1 MEKIKEA
8 NKFNRLYLE
17 EKDHY
22 MKEER
27 QKKEKEKREAE
38 ELKQKEQMK
47 KDIKDKYDQNNLI
60 GKRNYNVALDTNNN
74 LKNDNSITVN
84 QNKNQDPTKNN
95 LETNEEVTTLKPY
108 QAQFMESI
116 RNKINKK
123 ISENFEIVAE
133 AKLEEAEGGQTQKRF
148 KLSRKKRRIAAKKRK
163 KELEEGNHKAR
174 IGLLHQTA
182 FENDR
187 RKKKK
192 QEMFGWNV
200 FNEDAKY
207 NAYKKRLKEL
217 VTDKELFQGEETKLQ
232 KMKDKLEKI
241 KGKSQNLNNIDI
253 EKETN
258 DVAAF
263 LKSHNMGN
271 EMRDL
276 SDIQNGNSAVLEIIG
291 DKSNENEARLDRLV
305 ETIHRA
311 EEKRKKFQRRRPI
324 DPNSKVTYVNDRNRV
339 YNDKLSRYFG
349 TYVKDVESKLAR
361 GGN

>member
-1 MEKIKEA
+1 MNNKHVVFGQVVNLDEADKILAKLENVKVNQRERPLRPVTIINCGELGDKTSFLRNDPFSKENMEKIKEA

-207 NAYKKRLKEL
+207 NAYKKRLKE
-217 VTDKELFQGEETKLQ
+217 
-232 KMKDKLEKI
+232 
-241 KGKSQNLNNIDI
+241 
-253 EKETN
+253 
-258 DVAAF
+258 
-263 LKSHNMGN
+263 
-271 EMRDL
+271 
-276 SDIQNGNSAVLEIIG
+276 
-291 DKSNENEARLDRLV
+291 
-305 ETIHRA
+305 
-311 EEKRKKFQRRRPI
+311 
-324 DPNSKVTYVNDRNRV
+324 
-339 YNDKLSRYFG
+339 
-349 TYVKDVESKLAR
+349 
-361 GGN
+361 